1 MIRPDIPAVSVWEH
15 SVLVWLFSITT
26 HPCIQPVHRSSSPMW
41 NFCSVLSFSPWSLK
55 TWASKSSFSPP
66 HTQSHLP
73 FFLLSWVQTYWPRN
87 PFHLCKVLLLSIIS
101 VAWGQTG
108 SEVRVPC
115 FLSQLHL
122 LPGHVTLAFPP
133 PSPSSTISWFPLRT
147 KWPLENTRLCAPDRH
162 PKVQLLFYFLVLSS
176 LPDQPVKS
184 VSPKHP
190 PYYPA

>member
-1 MIRPDIPAVSVWEH
+1 MRTFCPCLIVQYHHPSLYSACPQVLLPNVELLLCSFFQSMKLKDLSLQKLLLPTPH
-15 SVLVWLFSITT
+15 SV
-26 HPCIQPVHRSSSPMW
+26 SP
-41 NFCSVLSFSPWSLK
+41 
-55 TWASKSSFSPP
+55 
-66 HTQSHLP
+66 P

-101 VAWGQTG
+101 VAWGQIG